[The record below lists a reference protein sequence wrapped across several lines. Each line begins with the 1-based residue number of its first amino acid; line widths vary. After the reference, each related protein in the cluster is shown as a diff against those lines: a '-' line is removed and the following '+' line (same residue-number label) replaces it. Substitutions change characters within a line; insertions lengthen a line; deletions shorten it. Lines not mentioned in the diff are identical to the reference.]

1 MAYHVPVLAH
11 ECVHYL
17 QLRPGGIYVDA
28 TMGGGGHTQLILQ
41 SMGNMTDIKLFAF
54 DQDEDALTN
63 APQDSRLTLIHAN
76 FRQLRN
82 YLRLYGVSQI
92 DGILA
97 DLGVSS
103 HQFDQA
109 ERGFSFRFDA
119 QLDMRMGQISD
130 RTAADIVNQYS
141 ATDLQAVFS
150 EYGEVRNAKTLA
162 QAIIQAREIEPIE
175 TISQFLQTV
184 DPWVRGQR
192 NRYLAQVFQSL
203 RIEVND
209 EMGALRELLTQCTE
223 LLAPKG
229 RLVVLSYHSLE
240 DRIVKNFLRYGNA
253 SGEQVKDEYGNIER
267 PYRIL
272 TKKPILPEQA
282 EIDQNPRAR
291 SAKLRVGEKI

>member
-28 TMGGGGHTQLILQ
+28 TMGGGGHTQLILNGI
-41 SMGNMTDIKLFAF
+41 SSLADARLFAF
-54 DQDEDALTN
+54 DQDEDAAAN
-63 APQDSRLTLIHAN
+63 APQSDKLTFVQAN
-76 FRQLRN
+76 FRHIRN
-82 YLRLYGVSQI
+82 YLRLYGIEQI
-92 DGILA
+92 DGVLA

-119 QLDMRMGQISD
+119 ELDMRMGQSAD
-130 RTAADIVNQYS
+130 RTAADVVNQYS
-141 ATDLQAVFS
+141 AADLQAVFS
-150 EYGEVRNAKTLA
+150 EYGEVRNSKTLA
-162 QAIIQAREIEPIE
+162 QAIVDARESEPIE
-175 TISQFLQTV
+175 AIQQFLRVV

-192 NRYLAQVFQSL
+192 NRYLAQVFQAL

-209 EMGALRELLTQCTE
+209 EMGALRELLTQCTQ
-223 LLAPKG
+223 LLAPGG

-240 DRIVKNFLRYGNA
+240 DRIVKNFLRSGNA
-253 SGEQVKDEYGNIER
+253 TGSQVKDEYGNIER

-272 TKKPILPEQA
+272 TKKPILPEPA
-282 EIDQNPRAR
+282 EIELNPRAR

>member
-17 QLRPGGIYVDA
+17 QLRPGGVYVDA
-28 TMGGGGHTQLILQ
+28 TMGGGGHTRLILDSIA
-41 SMGNMTDIKLFAF
+41 SMSGAKLFAF
-54 DQDEDALTN
+54 DQDEDALAN
-63 APQDSRLTLIHAN
+63 APQNDQLTVVHAN

-82 YLRLYGVSQI
+82 FLRLYGVTQI

-103 HQFDQA
+103 HQFDRA

-119 QLDMRMGQISD
+119 KLDMRMGRAAD
-130 RTAADIVNQYS
+130 RTAADVVNQYS

-150 EYGEVRNAKTLA
+150 EYGELRNAKTLA
-162 QAIIQAREIEPIE
+162 EAIVRARETEPFE
-175 TISQFLQTV
+175 TIQQFLRTV

-209 EMGALRELLTQCTE
+209 EIGALRELLTQCTE
-223 LLAPKG
+223 LLAPQG

-240 DRIVKNFLRYGNA
+240 DRIAKNFLRYGNA
-253 SGEQVKDEYGNIER
+253 SGQQVKDEYGNIER
-267 PYRIL
+267 PYRIV
-272 TKKPILPEQA
+272 TKKPILPQQA

-291 SAKLRVGEKI
+291 SAKLRVGERI